1 MDEWRRFCNT
11 CKAEKDIEK
20 VQLDEQGKMSRLS
33 CGHKIIELEVIN
45 TVHITDRVNWKHRR
59 PGYKKPVG
67 EGKIRERLSRETKR
81 PARVHITIDRLRRKK
96 IHKVWE
102 QLDSGE
108 WELVHDEEE
117 PFPEGGNN

>member
-1 MDEWRRFCNT
+1 MDEWRMFCPTCNT
-11 CKAEKDIEK
+11 ERKVEE

-33 CGHKIIELEVIN
+33 CGHRIIEVKFKEDIGLTE
-45 TVHITDRVNWKHRR
+45 RLNWKHRR

-67 EGKIRERLSRETKR
+67 EGKVRERLSGEAKR
-81 PARVHITIDRLRRKK
+81 PARVNIIIDRLKRKK

-117 PFPEGGNN
+117 PFPESGNN